1 MRRPANNEKP
11 SREFGNHGGS
21 LQKQK
26 ERNDSPLFLSSY
38 NQLHEN
44 MELFPLFSRRSVRV
58 THIAVFIH
66 VAGFV
71 LVSISPSM
79 RIRIAVL

>member
-1 MRRPANNEKP
+1 
-11 SREFGNHGGS
+11 
-21 LQKQK
+21 
-26 ERNDSPLFLSSY
+26 
-38 NQLHEN
+38 

-58 THIAVFIH
+58 THIAVVIR
-66 VAGFV
+66 VSVFV